1 MKTDALKK
9 AARMKSDECLSRT
22 LAAIDRLKRKGIAVT
37 FASVGAEAHVS
48 RSYLYGNVYL
58 REMITQ
64 SRMAQS
70 SDSAASDL
78 NRLIDMQKIE
88 IQRLTRELA
97 RLQKIEEKAK
107 RLQEENRELK
117 EQLKTAYTY

>member
-9 AARMKSDECLSRT
+9 AARMKSNDCLSRT
-22 LAAIDRLKRKGIAVT
+22 LAAIDRLKLHGQAIT
-37 FASVGAEAHVS
+37 FATVGSEAHVS
-48 RSYLYGNVYL
+48 RSYLYGNAYL
-58 REMITQ
+58 REMIVQYRTVQ
-64 SRMAQS
+64 P

-78 NRLIDMQKIE
+78 NQMIVMQRIE

-97 RLQKIEEKAK
+97 RLQKIEERAK
-107 RLQEENRELK
+107 RLQEENHELK